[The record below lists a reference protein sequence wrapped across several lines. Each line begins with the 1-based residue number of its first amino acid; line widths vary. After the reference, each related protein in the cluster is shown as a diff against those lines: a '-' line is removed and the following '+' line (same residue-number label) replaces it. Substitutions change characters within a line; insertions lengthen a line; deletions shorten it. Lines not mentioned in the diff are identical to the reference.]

1 MYFLGYLGYL
11 GCLGYEEELLE
22 ELLNLGLFFLN
33 NFFAF
38 FHFRPLGTLPLLLL
52 DHARFLVKNKREN
65 MNNVK

>member
-1 MYFLGYLGYL
+1 
-11 GCLGYEEELLE
+11 
-22 ELLNLGLFFLN
+22 LGLFFLN